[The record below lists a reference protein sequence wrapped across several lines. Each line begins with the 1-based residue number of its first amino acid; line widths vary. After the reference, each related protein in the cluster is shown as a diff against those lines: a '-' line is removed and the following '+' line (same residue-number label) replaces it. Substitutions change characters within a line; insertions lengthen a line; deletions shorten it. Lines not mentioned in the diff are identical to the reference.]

1 MRGDLYEP
9 GDLVEAVKV
18 ADGTRVWVPESWLDY
33 ASPFAGSYTP
43 PGGDGSPEVEEPEVE
58 EPEVDK
64 TKAKPRPRRAS
75 DA

>member
-18 ADGTRVWVPESWLDY
+18 ADGTRVWVPESWLDE
-33 ASPFAGSYTP
+33 ASPFAGSYTRP
-43 PGGDGSPEVEEPEVE
+43 DGDGELEAVEPEVE

-64 TKAKPRPRRAS
+64 TKAKPRARRAS